1 MSQVSPNGFSG
12 PGQSDQSRTQIC
24 DVVSKLLR
32 QRKQQITSVQDPEP
46 KSLSASAD
54 QSPAY
59 PTWARQKVFAPLD
72 AARGLAA
79 LAVVAFHIRLSDSFR
94 ESLPTIHAIATHG
107 YLGVPLFFVIS
118 GFCLAASAASS
129 RRNNESA
136 LSFLKRRF
144 RRIYPPLWCSMI
156 VVAALP

>member
-1 MSQVSPNGFSG
+1 M
-12 PGQSDQSRTQIC
+12 
-24 DVVSKLLR
+24 
-32 QRKQQITSVQDPEP
+32 TSVPDSEP
-46 KSLSASAD
+46 KSHSPSAE
-54 QSPAY
+54 QSLLL
-59 PTWARQKVFAPLD
+59 PTRARQKVFAPLD

-79 LAVVAFHIRLSDSFR
+79 LAVVAFHMRLSDSFQ
-94 ESLPTIHAIATHG
+94 ESLPTIYAIAKHG

-144 RRIYPPLWCSMI
+144 RRIYPPLWCSI
-156 VVAALP
+156 LVVAALP